1 MTDKCMC
8 LFKAARLIL
17 EDGCPPD
24 PKQYIC
30 RVSEC
35 FDETACTRCWDEYLL
50 RIVNAREDEL

>member
-1 MTDKCMC
+1 MTQKNKR
-8 LFKAARLIL
+8 LFDAARLIL
-17 EDGCPPD
+17 NDGCPPD

-35 FDETACTRCWDEYLL
+35 FDETACTRCWDEYLF